1 MQELTKITPQRRE
14 SSKVLAGTVSVPG
27 SLRPILALGLSV
39 LAAIVWSYWAT
50 IASLS
55 GEWWNNDDYSVGML
69 VPLVAVYLVWR
80 NRSALRESLARPCW
94 WGLVVIVLALAARA
108 YGLMFLFESAE
119 RYSLVLAVWGL
130 VLLIGGWRF
139 FLRSFWILLF
149 LFLMV
154 PLPGRLHNM
163 VSGPLQS
170 FATQGAV
177 FMLEV
182 IGIAVNR
189 QGNVISLGQNTT
201 LAVAEACSGLRML
214 TAFIVVTAAMAFL
227 VKRPAWQ
234 KAALLVS
241 SVPIAVA
248 CNIVRLCVTAVLY
261 MHTSSEMAEKFFH
274 DGAGLTMMPIAV
286 FLLLGELWLLNKLV
300 VPEQT
305 RSSRGRQGPQSVA
318 SEHSSGH
325 RSRENVRS

>member
-1 MQELTKITPQRRE
+1 
-14 SSKVLAGTVSVPG
+14 
-27 SLRPILALGLSV
+27 
-39 LAAIVWSYWAT
+39 
-50 IASLS
+50 
-55 GEWWNNDDYSVGML
+55 
-69 VPLVAVYLVWR
+69 
-80 NRSALRESLARPCW
+80 
-94 WGLVVIVLALAARA
+94 
-108 YGLMFLFESAE
+108 
-119 RYSLVLAVWGL
+119 
-130 VLLIGGWRF
+130 LLIGGWRL
-139 FLRSFWILLF
+139 FLRSFWVLLF

-154 PLPGRLHNM
+154 PLPGRLHNTI
-163 VSGPLQS
+163 SGPLQS

-201 LAVAEACSGLRML
+201 LAVEEACSGLRML

-234 KAALLVS
+234 KAVLLAS

-261 MHTSSEMAEKFFH
+261 MHTDSKTAEKFFH
-274 DGAGLTMMPIAV
+274 DFAGLTMMPIAV

-300 VPEQT
+300 VPDQN
-305 RSSRGRQGPQSVA
+305 RSSRERQGAQAAA
-318 SEHSSGH
+318 SAHSNGQ
-325 RSRENVRS
+325 RSKESVRS